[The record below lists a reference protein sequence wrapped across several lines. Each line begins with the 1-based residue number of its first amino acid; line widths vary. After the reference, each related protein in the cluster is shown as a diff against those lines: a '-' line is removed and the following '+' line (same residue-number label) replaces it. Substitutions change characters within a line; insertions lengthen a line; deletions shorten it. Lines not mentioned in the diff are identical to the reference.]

1 MSACNIPQNSIAVSL
16 GIDWHGSS
24 KQEAVKTSRLF
35 FGQIRTLE
43 LRSSARIV
51 QTGRFAFSPN
61 AQASAYLRRIHT
73 TLRKRHSGS
82 VTGIVCPRL
91 TIGDPYSGS
100 NRQRGSIRVINQ
112 NAGTEN
118 TEATDAQ
125 GRAGVGRKRG
135 VLNDTYRHV
144 QSADNST
151 SGEIGLIDECAVEEG
166 GIAHA
171 WRTRRAPV
179 SGTIPSCRGAA
190 DPGKVSIH
198 FGICSRRESGRQQRR
213 SHHSQKQTKRQT
225 VRLTSLKFSHI
236 PPQALEESRR
246 L

>member
-24 KQEAVKTSRLF
+24 KQEAVKTGRLF

-43 LRSSARIV
+43 LRNSARIV

-144 QSADNST
+144 QSADSST

-171 WRTRRAPV
+171 WRTRRAQLAGLFHPAAV
-179 SGTIPSCRGAA
+179 PPTQEKLASTSAFARGARA
-190 DPGKVSIH
+190 AGSSVAPTTARNKPNDKL
-198 FGICSRRESGRQQRR
+198 CD
-213 SHHSQKQTKRQT
+213 
-225 VRLTSLKFSHI
+225 
-236 PPQALEESRR
+236 
-246 L
+246 